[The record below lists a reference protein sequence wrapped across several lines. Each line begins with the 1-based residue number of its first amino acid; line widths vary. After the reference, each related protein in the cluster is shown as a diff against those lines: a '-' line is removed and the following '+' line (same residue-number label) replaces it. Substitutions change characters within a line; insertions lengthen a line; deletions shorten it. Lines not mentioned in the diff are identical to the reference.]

1 VAARDDAPLRHCRI
15 ASPAAEVVGSKL
27 FAVDKRSTS
36 YNAPVTQDAI
46 ELGASRSDS
55 GDRFPDFENL
65 TLWQRVHRVV
75 SDEILS
81 NRLPPGTV
89 LNEVAL
95 ARSLGV
101 SRGPVREAIG
111 RLASEGLVHVR
122 PRRGAVVASL
132 TRAEFLEAYQVREA
146 LEVMAIRLAVIR
158 IADEAVAELER
169 LTAEMQEYAE
179 RGDVDRFFQAN
190 AAFHAAIVEASG
202 NQKLREVYRQVVGQ
216 MGRYQMRSLALR
228 GTLRRSIQEHRAI
241 VRAMRRR
248 DADRSAHLLSEHI
261 RVPQRRLESAS
272 DDELI
277 ELRPIEAEK

>member
-1 VAARDDAPLRHCRI
+1 MSRD
-15 ASPAAEVVGSKL
+15 G
-27 FAVDKRSTS
+27 
-36 YNAPVTQDAI
+36 
-46 ELGASRSDS
+46 
-55 GDRFPDFENL
+55 GDRYANFENL
-65 TLWQRVHRVV
+65 TLWQRVHRVL

-81 NRLPPGTV
+81 NRLPPGSV
-89 LNEVAL
+89 LQEVAL
-95 ARSLGV
+95 AQSLGV

-111 RLASEGLVHVR
+111 RLASEGLVNVR

-132 TRAEFLEAYQVREA
+132 TREEFLEAYQVREA
-146 LEVMAIRLAVIR
+146 LEVMAVRLAVARIDDAG
-158 IADEAVAELER
+158 IADLER
-169 LTAEMQEYAE
+169 LTAEMEEYAE
-179 RGDVDRFFQAN
+179 REDVDRFFQAN

-202 NQKLREVYRQVVGQ
+202 NQKLRNVYRQVVGQ

-241 VRAMRRR
+241 VRAVRRR

-277 ELRPIEAEK
+277 ELRPVEAEQGARL

>member
-1 VAARDDAPLRHCRI
+1 
-15 ASPAAEVVGSKL
+15 
-27 FAVDKRSTS
+27 
-36 YNAPVTQDAI
+36 VTHDAI
-46 ELGASRSDS
+46 ELGASRSD
-55 GDRFPDFENL
+55 GGGRFADFENL

-75 SDEILS
+75 CDEILS

-111 RLASEGLVHVR
+111 RLASEGLVNVR

-132 TRAEFLEAYQVREA
+132 TREEFLEAYQVREA
-146 LEVMAIRLAVIR
+146 LEVMAIRLAVAR
-158 IADEAVAELER
+158 IDDAGIAELER
-169 LTAEMQEYAE
+169 LTAEMEAYAE
-179 RGDVDRFFQAN
+179 REDVDRFFQAN

-202 NQKLREVYRQVVGQ
+202 NQKLRNVYRQVVGQ
-216 MGRYQMRSLALR
+216 MGRYQMRSLVLR

-241 VRAMRRR
+241 VRAVRRR
-248 DADRSAHLLSEHI
+248 DADRCAHLLSEHI

-277 ELRPIEAEK
+277 ELRPVEAEQGARP

>member
-1 VAARDDAPLRHCRI
+1 L
-15 ASPAAEVVGSKL
+15 
-27 FAVDKRSTS
+27 
-36 YNAPVTQDAI
+36 TQDAI
-46 ELGASRSDS
+46 ELGASRSDA

-65 TLWQRVHRVV
+65 TLWQRVHQVV

-132 TRAEFLEAYQVREA
+132 TREEFLEAYQVREA

-158 IADEAVAELER
+158 IADEGVAELER

-179 RGDVDRFFQAN
+179 RGDIDRFFQAN
-190 AAFHAAIVEASG
+190 AAFHAAIVDASG

-261 RVPQRRLESAS
+261 RIPQRRLESAS

-277 ELRPIEAEK
+277 ELRPIEAEKGAQQ